1 MILYLTLGSASPIY
15 AGQLKVCQQQ
25 LPSNFYEPS
34 CRPKSLH
41 YHLEVCYLTPVTILP
56 ICEGGG
62 LPEVVP
68 GALIA
73 VDGPPALIP
82 PAVPSALV
90 PGYVLCNTDPG
101 SWLGMLES
109 RMFRKINVQNY
120 LPRCTTIYGL
130 PLLESSA
137 VQIKKFSFFGLSFL

>member
-1 MILYLTLGSASPIY
+1 MTWDLL
-15 AGQLKVCQQQ
+15 QLRGVAESMPTNNTEQRLRICLSDNIPALHLLFCQ
-25 LPSNFYEPS
+25 
-34 CRPKSLH
+34 
-41 YHLEVCYLTPVTILP
+41 LTPVTILP

-101 SWLGMLES
+101 SWLGMLGS
-109 RMFRKINVQNY
+109 RVFRKRVLSSWCTIVQVS
-120 LPRCTTIYGL
+120 
-130 PLLESSA
+130 LLESSPG
-137 VQIKKFSFFGLSFL
+137 VL